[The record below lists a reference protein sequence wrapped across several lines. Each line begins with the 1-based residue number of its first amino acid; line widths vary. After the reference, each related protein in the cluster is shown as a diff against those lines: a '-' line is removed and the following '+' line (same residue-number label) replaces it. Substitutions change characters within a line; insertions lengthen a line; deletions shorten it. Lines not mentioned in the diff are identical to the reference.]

1 MENENNI
8 ENSLLFILKNVVER
22 IKNELLLAAVAA
34 FAFIVIFPN
43 CSFWIS
49 IIYLIGSLAYVLIK
63 ILDKGEVNNY
73 LEKFNILMKDN
84 SWRREIIDDKEVYF
98 SDKDN
103 SYQIEI
109 GPIKRS
115 FTEDYT
121 RVYPDKGG
129 SWLKPVYLKFQGVI
143 IKEISFISCDGGRI
157 FIPLPEISI
166 KDGKRV
172 FQYRESFLEYKIAKI
187 IGDFYIHET
196 IEKICKISNIEIIK

>member
-84 SWRREIIDDKEVYF
+84 LEERNYYIRKFI

-121 RVYPDKGG
+121 
-129 SWLKPVYLKFQGVI
+129 L
-143 IKEISFISCDGGRI
+143 EFIQTRWV
-157 FIPLPEISI
+157 L
-166 KDGKRV
+166 
-172 FQYRESFLEYKIAKI
+172 A
-187 IGDFYIHET
+187 
-196 IEKICKISNIEIIK
+196 

>member
-1 MENENNI
+1 M
-8 ENSLLFILKNVVER
+8 
-22 IKNELLLAAVAA
+22 
-34 FAFIVIFPN
+34 
-43 CSFWIS
+43 
-49 IIYLIGSLAYVLIK
+49 AYVLIK

-121 RVYPDKGG
+121 EFIR
-129 SWLKPVYLKFQGVI
+129 QGWV
-143 IKEISFISCDGGRI
+143 
-157 FIPLPEISI
+157 L
-166 KDGKRV
+166 
-172 FQYRESFLEYKIAKI
+172 A
-187 IGDFYIHET
+187 
-196 IEKICKISNIEIIK
+196 